1 MPDDDDSESAGSQGK
16 AKRVTKR
23 LLAFIAVLTF
33 ACGELSAQELSW
45 HGFVQS
51 NYSLRTSRQSPGGS
65 DFQWADNRLQLKL
78 SVSEGDAR
86 AFAKVDFFQD
96 DLAGSTGQDIREVF
110 LDYSAGSFDFRLGK
124 QIMTW
129 GLGDLLFVND
139 VFPKDWQAF
148 FSGRPV
154 EYLKVGAG
162 AFKTTFTTSVFSTD
176 LAIMPFFEPD
186 NLPTPRDFIMYDP
199 FSSITSKTESRP
211 DSRVKN
217 IELAARV
224 YANLS
229 GYEVALYS
237 YRGVNRMPAALP
249 DSLLTN
255 LTYFYPKLSVYG
267 SSLQKSIYGGIVSL
281 EYGYADSRQDR
292 CGTNPMIPNSFHKF
306 LFGVQRQGWND
317 FTYSFQFYGEY
328 MSRFDRYE
336 KSVPQGLPR
345 QDRFRKVLTSRF
357 TQLLKYQTWK
367 ISLFAFYS
375 PTDRDYYL
383 IPEAQYKFSD
393 KLWLSLGGNI
403 FGGENETTFF
413 GQFDKN
419 DNAYTILRYSF

>member
-1 MPDDDDSESAGSQGK
+1 MRRQL
-16 AKRVTKR
+16 TTI
-23 LLAFIAVLTF
+23 LLLLTI
-33 ACGELSAQELSW
+33 CTSVLSAQELSW

-51 NYSLRTSRQSPGGS
+51 NYALRTNRQSPGGS

-78 SVSEGDAR
+78 SVAEGGAR
-86 AFAKVDFFQD
+86 AFAKFDFFQN
-96 DLAGSTGQDIREVF
+96 DLAGSGGQDIREAFV
-110 LDYSAGSFDFRLGK
+110 DYSIGRFDFRLGK
-124 QIMTW
+124 QIITW

-139 VFPKDWQAF
+139 VFPKDWQALL
-148 FSGRPV
+148 SGRPV

-162 AFKTTFTTSVFSTD
+162 AIKTTFTTAVFSTD
-176 LAIMPFFEPD
+176 LVILPVFEPD
-186 NLPTPRDFIMYDP
+186 NLPRSRDFFLYDP
-199 FSSITSKTESRP
+199 FSSVTAKTENRP
-211 DSRVKN
+211 DSKVEN
-217 IELAARV
+217 VEIATRV
-224 YANLS
+224 YLNSS
-229 GYEVALYS
+229 GYEVALYG
-237 YRGVNRMPAALP
+237 YRGFSRMPAAFP

-255 LTYFYPKLSVYG
+255 VTYFYPKLSVYG
-267 SSLQKSIYGGIVSL
+267 TSLQKSVGGGILSL

-306 LFGVQRQGWND
+306 LLGVQRQGWSD
-317 FTYSFQFYGEY
+317 FSYSFQFYGEY

-336 KSVPQGLPR
+336 SNVPKGFPKQN
-345 QDRFRKVLTSRF
+345 RFRKLLTSRF

-367 ISLFAFYS
+367 LSLFAFCS
-375 PTDRDYYL
+375 PSDRDYYF

-419 DNAYTILRYSF
+419 DNVYTILRYSF